1 VAALL
6 LEAGAVL
13 VEHAVIMVRE
23 LEKIF
28 GLDAVALQLRVARE
42 RLVFFQELGGIA
54 ARAIVLA
61 ITGVRALVRRAGSA
75 AAAAPAAT
83 LTIVDQM

>member
-1 VAALL
+1 
-6 LEAGAVL
+6 
-13 VEHAVIMVRE
+13 MVRE
-23 LEKIF
+23 LEEIF

-42 RLVFFQELGGIA
+42 RLVFLKKLGGIA

-61 ITGVRALVRRAGSA
+61 ITRVRALVRRAGSA